1 MNGLAR
7 AVAIVIG
14 GATFFLVLALL
25 VVVFALV
32 LPKLEAGGAP
42 GVYPPPQNN
51 INVNGEGKVTAEPD
65 LAQIVLG
72 VRTEAEAAGDAVA
85 ENNRIMERVRAALT
99 EAGIAE
105 EDIQT
110 VEFSVQ
116 PIIIF
121 DELTGEQR
129 TQGYT
134 VTNSVLVK
142 VRHIGQ
148 VGEVLD
154 AAATAGANNFG
165 QISFTIADPT
175 PLMDEARDKAI
186 ADAQRKAEQMA
197 AATGVRLGDI
207 MYISEW
213 TVFTPVAQPFFG
225 FEGKGGGEFAAEV
238 PISGGQL
245 DIVIQVS
252 ITWEIEQ

>member
-1 MNGLAR
+1 MNGLSR
-7 AVAIVIG
+7 AVAIILG
-14 GATFFLVLALL
+14 AATFLMVLGLL

-42 GVYPPPQNN
+42 GIYPPPQNN
-51 INVNGEGKVTAEPD
+51 INVTGEGKVTAEPD

-72 VRTEAEAAGDAVA
+72 VRTEADEAGDAIA
-85 ENNRIMERVRAALT
+85 ENNRIMEAVRVAL
-99 EAGIAE
+99 AGSGIAE

-134 VTNSVLVK
+134 VSNSVLVK
-142 VRHIGQ
+142 VRDVDQ

-154 AAATAGANNFG
+154 ATSSAGANNIG
-165 QISFTIADPT
+165 SISFTVADPT

-186 ADAQRKAEQMA
+186 ADAIRKGEQMA
-197 AATGVRLGDI
+197 AAAGVRLGDI